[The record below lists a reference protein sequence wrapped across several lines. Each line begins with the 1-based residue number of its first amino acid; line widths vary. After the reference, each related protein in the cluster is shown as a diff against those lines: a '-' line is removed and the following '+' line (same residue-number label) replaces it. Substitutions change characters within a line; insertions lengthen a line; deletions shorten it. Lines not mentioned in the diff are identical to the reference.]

1 MERNALKRTSSVN
14 MVELMNTQA
23 FSMKIEQVVKDKS
36 INYFDAVIWYCE
48 KNEIEIETG
57 AKLINTIIKKK
68 IEAEASDANL
78 LKEKS
83 AKLPV

>member
-1 MERNALKRTSSVN
+1 
-14 MVELMNTQA
+14 MNTQA
-23 FSMKIEQVVKDKS
+23 FSMKIEQVVKDKR
-36 INYFDAVIWYCE
+36 IGYFDAVLWYCE
-48 KNEIEIETG
+48 TNEIEIETG

-68 IEAEASDANL
+68 IEAEASDMNC

>member
-1 MERNALKRTSSVN
+1 
-14 MVELMNTQA
+14 MVEIMNTQA
-23 FSMKIEQVVKDKS
+23 FSMKIEQVFKDKR
-36 INYFDAVIWYCE
+36 IGYFDAVLWYCE
-48 KNEIEIETG
+48 EHEIEIETG

-68 IEAEASDANL
+68 IEAEASDMNC

>member
-1 MERNALKRTSSVN
+1 
-14 MVELMNTQA
+14 MNTQT
-23 FSMKIEQVVKDKS
+23 FSMKIEEVVKDKR
-36 INYFDAVIWYCE
+36 IGYFDAVLWYCE
-48 KNEIEIETG
+48 QNEIEIETG

-68 IEAEASDANL
+68 IEAEASDMNC

>member
-1 MERNALKRTSSVN
+1 
-14 MVELMNTQA
+14 MVEIMNTQT
-23 FSMKIEQVVKDKS
+23 FSMKIEEVVKDKR
-36 INYFDAVIWYCE
+36 IGYFDAVLWYCE
-48 KNEIEIETG
+48 QNEIEIETG

-68 IEAEASDANL
+68 IEAEASDMNC

>member
-1 MERNALKRTSSVN
+1 
-14 MVELMNTQA
+14 
-23 FSMKIEQVVKDKS
+23 MKIEEVVKDKR
-36 INYFDAVIWYCE
+36 IGYFDAVLWYCE
-48 KNEIEIETG
+48 QHEIEIETG

-68 IEAEASDANL
+68 IEAEASEMNC

>member
-1 MERNALKRTSSVN
+1 
-14 MVELMNTQA
+14 MNTQA
-23 FSMKIEQVVKDKS
+23 FSMKIEQVVKDKK
-36 INYFDAVIWYCE
+36 IGYFDAVLWYCE
-48 KNEIEIETG
+48 QNEIEIETG

-68 IEAEASDANL
+68 IEAEASDMNC

>member
-1 MERNALKRTSSVN
+1 
-14 MVELMNTQA
+14 MVEIMNTQA
-23 FSMKIEQVVKDKS
+23 FSMKIEQVVKDKK
-36 INYFDAVIWYCE
+36 IGYFDAVLWYCE
-48 KNEIEIETG
+48 QNEIEIETG

-68 IEAEASDANL
+68 IEAEASDMNC

>member
-1 MERNALKRTSSVN
+1 MAEI
-14 MVELMNTQA
+14 MNTQA
-23 FSMKIEQVVKDKS
+23 FSMKIEQVVKDKR
-36 INYFDAVIWYCE
+36 IGYFDAVLWYCE
-48 KNEIEIETG
+48 TNEIEIETG

-68 IEAEASDANL
+68 IEAEASDMNC

>member
-1 MERNALKRTSSVN
+1 
-14 MVELMNTQA
+14 MVEIMNTQT
-23 FSMKIEQVVKDKS
+23 FSMKIEEVVKDKR
-36 INYFDAVIWYCE
+36 IGYFDAVLWYCE
-48 KNEIEIETG
+48 QNEIEIETG

-68 IEAEASDANL
+68 IEAEASEMNC

>member
-1 MERNALKRTSSVN
+1 
-14 MVELMNTQA
+14 
-23 FSMKIEQVVKDKS
+23 MKIEEVVKDKR
-36 INYFDAVIWYCE
+36 IGYFDAVLWYCE
-48 KNEIEIETG
+48 EHGIEIETG

-68 IEAEASDANL
+68 IEAEASDMNC

>member
-1 MERNALKRTSSVN
+1 
-14 MVELMNTQA
+14 MNTQA
-23 FSMKIEQVVKDKS
+23 FSMKIEQVVKDKR
-36 INYFDAVIWYCE
+36 IGYFDAVIWYCE
-48 KNEIEIETG
+48 QNEIEIETG

-68 IEAEASDANL
+68 IEAEASDMNC

>member
-1 MERNALKRTSSVN
+1 
-14 MVELMNTQA
+14 MNTQA
-23 FSMKIEQVVKDKS
+23 FSMKIEQVVKDKR
-36 INYFDAVIWYCE
+36 IGYFDAVLWYCE
-48 KNEIEIETG
+48 QNEIEIETG

-83 AKLPV
+83 GKLPV

>member
-1 MERNALKRTSSVN
+1 
-14 MVELMNTQA
+14 MVEIMNTQA
-23 FSMKIEQVVKDKS
+23 FSMKIEQVVKDKR
-36 INYFDAVIWYCE
+36 IGYFDAVLWYCE
-48 KNEIEIETG
+48 EHEIEIETG

>member
-1 MERNALKRTSSVN
+1 
-14 MVELMNTQA
+14 MNTQS
-23 FSMKIEQVVKDKS
+23 FSMKIEEVVKDKR
-36 INYFDAVIWYCE
+36 IGYFDAVLWYCE
-48 KNEIEIETG
+48 QHEIEIETG

-68 IEAEASDANL
+68 IEAEASDMNC

>member
-1 MERNALKRTSSVN
+1 
-14 MVELMNTQA
+14 MVEIMNTQA
-23 FSMKIEQVVKDKS
+23 FSMKIEQVVKDNR
-36 INYFDAVIWYCE
+36 IGYFDAVIWYCE
-48 KNEIEIETG
+48 QNEIEIETG

>member
-1 MERNALKRTSSVN
+1 
-14 MVELMNTQA
+14 MVEIMNTQA
-23 FSMKIEQVVKDKS
+23 FSMKIEQVVKDKR
-36 INYFDAVIWYCE
+36 IGYFDAVLWYCE
-48 KNEIEIETG
+48 EHGIEIETG

-68 IEAEASDANL
+68 IEAEASNMNC

>member
-1 MERNALKRTSSVN
+1 
-14 MVELMNTQA
+14 MNTQA
-23 FSMKIEQVVKDKS
+23 FSMKIEQVVKDKR
-36 INYFDAVIWYCE
+36 IGYFDAVLWYCE
-48 KNEIEIETG
+48 QNEIEIETG

>member
-1 MERNALKRTSSVN
+1 
-14 MVELMNTQA
+14 MVEIINTQA
-23 FSMKIEQVVKDKS
+23 FSMKIEQVVKDKR
-36 INYFDAVIWYCE
+36 IGYFDAVLWYCE
-48 KNEIEIETG
+48 QNEIEIETG

>member
-1 MERNALKRTSSVN
+1 
-14 MVELMNTQA
+14 
-23 FSMKIEQVVKDKS
+23 MKIEEVVKDKR
-36 INYFDAVIWYCE
+36 IGYFDAVLWYCE
-48 KNEIEIETG
+48 QNEIEIETG

-68 IEAEASDANL
+68 IEAEASEMNC

>member
-1 MERNALKRTSSVN
+1 
-14 MVELMNTQA
+14 MNTQA
-23 FSMKIEQVVKDKS
+23 FSMKIEQVVKDKR
-36 INYFDAVIWYCE
+36 IGYFDAVIWYCE
-48 KNEIEIETG
+48 QNEIEIETG

>member
-1 MERNALKRTSSVN
+1 
-14 MVELMNTQA
+14 MNTQA
-23 FSMKIEQVVKDKS
+23 FSMKIEQVVKDKR
-36 INYFDAVIWYCE
+36 IGYFDAVLWYCE
-48 KNEIEIETG
+48 QTEIEIETG
-57 AKLINTIIKKK
+57 SKLINTINKKK

>member
-1 MERNALKRTSSVN
+1 
-14 MVELMNTQA
+14 MVEIMNTQA
-23 FSMKIEQVVKDKS
+23 FSMKIEQVVKEKR
-36 INYFDAVIWYCE
+36 ITYFDAVLWYCE

-68 IEAEASDANL
+68 IEAEASDMNC